1 MKYLLDTSI
10 LLWHVGKSKRFS
22 EAARSILS
30 DNTNEIYYSIVSIW
44 EHAIKYIKKPEKT
57 VNVSPQELSKLCLLS
72 GLEELPLR
80 AAHIYALETLS
91 FPEDAKK
98 QHNDPFDRILISQA
112 KSEGMILLTHDVL
125 LPYYNENCIVYV

>member
-112 KSEGMILLTHDVL
+112 KSEGMILLNHDVL